1 MDAKS
6 MLRFKM
12 IFWLGVGVLAV
23 SFSYIFMCTFLHVPE
38 ENRRFAD
45 ATMGFLSG
53 TVITGF
59 LAYFIGGSA
68 DIPKPTPPSTSIKTT
83 EITASTTS
91 SEE

>member
-1 MDAKS
+1 

-23 SFSYIFMCTFLHVPE
+23 SFAYIFMCTFLHVPE

-68 DIPKPTPPSTSIKTT
+68 DIPKSTPPNTTVKSAEISASITT
-83 EITASTTS
+83 DETVDK
-91 SEE
+91 